1 MLIETILGGLTG
13 IIGTALTSIMNFK
26 TQKLK
31 NEHEINL
38 IRAQTAAMIEESKAQ
53 IEITKTRIEGAVELA
68 DADAYIQSIKEG
80 NKSVFNDKWI
90 DNLFAV
96 QGKMRYISV
105 PVAVLIAFL
114 FGFIEWVKQFMR
126 PGLTAYLVIMTSWI
140 TLVSKDILTKAGV
153 GTGGITGDQAY
164 LIFTQVVGIII
175 YLTVSCVTWWFGDRR
190 VAKFLM
196 RLNDGNTKASGKK

>member
-80 NKSVFNDKWI
+80 NKSIFNDKWI

-105 PVAVLIAFL
+105 PVAVFIAFF
-114 FGFIEWVKQFMR
+114 FGVIEWLKQFMR

-140 TLVSKDILTKAGV
+140 TLVAKDILTQAGV

-196 RLNDGNTKASGKK
+196 RLNDGNTKTGKK

>member
-80 NKSVFNDKWI
+80 NKSIFNDKWI

-140 TLVSKDILTKAGV
+140 TFVAKDILTKAGV
-153 GTGGITGDQAY
+153 GTGGITGNQAY
-164 LIFTQVVGIII
+164 DIFIQVIGIVI

-196 RLNDGNTKASGKK
+196 RLNDGNSKSSAKK

>member
-31 NEHEINL
+31 NEHEIAM

-53 IEITKTRIEGAVELA
+53 IEITKTRIEGAIELA

-96 QGKMRYISV
+96 QGKMRYIAI
-105 PVAVLIAFL
+105 PTAVLIAFL
-114 FGFIEWVKQFMR
+114 FGLIEWLKQFMR

-140 TLVSKDILTKAGV
+140 TLVAKDILEKAGIGV
-153 GTGGITGDQAY
+153 QHGITGAQAY
-164 LIFTQVVGIII
+164 EIFIQVIGIII

-196 RLNDGNTKASGKK
+196 RLDDGNSKTSKK

>member
-31 NEHEINL
+31 NEHEIAM

-53 IEITKTRIEGAVELA
+53 IEITKTRIEGAIELA
-68 DADAYIQSIKEG
+68 DADAYITSIKEG
-80 NKSVFNDKWI
+80 NKSIFNDKWI

-96 QGKMRYISV
+96 QGKMRYIAI
-105 PVAVLIAFL
+105 PTAVLIAFL
-114 FGFIEWVKQFMR
+114 FGLIEWLKQFMR

-140 TLVSKDILTKAGV
+140 TLVAKDILEKAGIGV
-153 GTGGITGDQAY
+153 QNGITGPQAY
-164 LIFTQVVGIII
+164 EIFIQVIGIII

-196 RLNDGNTKASGKK
+196 RLDDGNSKTSKK

>member
-13 IIGTALTSIMNFK
+13 IVGTALTSIMNFK

-114 FGFIEWVKQFMR
+114 FGFIEWLKQFMR

-196 RLNDGNTKASGKK
+196 RLNDGNTKTSGKK